1 MKKIVVMLLAFL
13 FLFAGCKTKKND
25 DTDKNDTNNN
35 IPEPTQQSPQQTPE
49 ASIMDSRVQAGSEKN
64 VWILANDTVESMS
77 QSQMQLF
84 SDELLMSCV
93 AADEEKCS
101 TILTLVSLSS
111 GEKTAQREITSSG
124 CVTVQTGDS
133 LIGVCDSASGWVQIL
148 DKNLDTVKTYE
159 YPQNGENWYLSG
171 NMDTLYIVSYSDGVE
186 AVELDSG
193 ERTAVLPDAAD
204 AIVCGASNEYVI
216 ISYVDM
222 GAKKNVSCCLELLT
236 GEITDLPADGTVS
249 YASRDDGMWLLQ
261 DGNNY
266 GMYTFY
272 EKGQTKEVNV
282 GESQMILLPQ
292 KKLMVISGGRDL
304 SMYDTD
310 GTYISGCALQPG
322 EYNSVGHDFLW
333 SGQWNGYFFLDRT
346 EYGDRLMFWDV
357 SVKADGEPLIFAD
370 ENDSETFEH
379 LADEEL
385 YIRAGQMSEKYGMD
399 IRIAEQCSD
408 DYAGFTAYIVTDTS
422 QITDALDV
430 LERAFDRYPDGFF
443 EQLEYGSIKKLAVE
457 LVGGITPKTDNTEV
471 NGAAAFAHVQA
482 EQMLISIDVNTIIE
496 LYVYHEISHLIDSF
510 LEWDAYLRDDAL
522 YSDEGWMELQ
532 PVGFEYAY
540 SYVSIPE
547 SVKQYYTSGYFVS
560 DYACTYPTED
570 RATLMADAMTEQTD
584 MFDANPQLKEK
595 LDYYSRCIRDCFNT
609 DGWPEVTAW
618 EQVLY

>member
-171 NMDTLYIVSYSDGVE
+171 NMDTLYIVSYSNGVE

-216 ISYVDM
+216 ISFNPSAVR
-222 GAKKNVSCCLELLT
+222 VLL
-236 GEITDLPADGTVS
+236 
-249 YASRDDGMWLLQ
+249 
-261 DGNNY
+261 
-266 GMYTFY
+266 
-272 EKGQTKEVNV
+272 
-282 GESQMILLPQ
+282 
-292 KKLMVISGGRDL
+292 
-304 SMYDTD
+304 
-310 GTYISGCALQPG
+310 
-322 EYNSVGHDFLW
+322 
-333 SGQWNGYFFLDRT
+333 
-346 EYGDRLMFWDV
+346 
-357 SVKADGEPLIFAD
+357 
-370 ENDSETFEH
+370 
-379 LADEEL
+379 
-385 YIRAGQMSEKYGMD
+385 
-399 IRIAEQCSD
+399 
-408 DYAGFTAYIVTDTS
+408 
-422 QITDALDV
+422 
-430 LERAFDRYPDGFF
+430 
-443 EQLEYGSIKKLAVE
+443 
-457 LVGGITPKTDNTEV
+457 
-471 NGAAAFAHVQA
+471 
-482 EQMLISIDVNTIIE
+482 
-496 LYVYHEISHLIDSF
+496 SF
-510 LEWDAYLRDDAL
+510 
-522 YSDEGWMELQ
+522 
-532 PVGFEYAY
+532 
-540 SYVSIPE
+540 
-547 SVKQYYTSGYFVS
+547 
-560 DYACTYPTED
+560 
-570 RATLMADAMTEQTD
+570 
-584 MFDANPQLKEK
+584 
-595 LDYYSRCIRDCFNT
+595 
-609 DGWPEVTAW
+609 
-618 EQVLY
+618 